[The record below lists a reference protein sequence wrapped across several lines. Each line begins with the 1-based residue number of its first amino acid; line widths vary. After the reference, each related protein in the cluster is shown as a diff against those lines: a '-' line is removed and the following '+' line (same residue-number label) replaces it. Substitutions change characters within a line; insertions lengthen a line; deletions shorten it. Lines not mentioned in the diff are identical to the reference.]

1 MRKVGR
7 VLVFSVLSLLS
18 TAFLGVVTAFLA
30 AVSLAATAL
39 IVPGTGD
46 PDANIV
52 AGYRQNFVDRY
63 STPFYKEATAPFD
76 PFCTSTNGC
85 TLTGI
90 NYPASFSPLFFF
102 PGWCEAPR
110 CQTWNT
116 SVRFGTNN
124 LYDALANLNDP
135 DGALLMGYSQGG
147 AVVSNALRRMADDPA
162 LLDKI
167 KGVVLIGNAYN
178 PDGGLFTRLGFLPTI
193 PILDITFGPAT
204 PVHLAEQIGPM
215 TFIGFEYDPVMYAPL
230 YFGNPFA
237 VINALAAF
245 DNVHGYYLTPNQN
258 GPTDAMAYG
267 YTDAELKAILDG
279 PCPGPNCRVDEY
291 GNEYWMI
298 PAKGLPIVN
307 AVMGLMPAPL
317 QPFAQVVTD
326 LVSPALKVLIDLGYD
341 WNGDPADTRFLSILP
356 FNPFQNWIQVGINLA
371 SAVVEG
377 IQNAF
382 ARIQTMVAPT
392 LAGGLSPLNA
402 RVTDVPSV
410 VQDVIPGP
418 DTTGQDTDVVDE
430 NSTVDATSN
439 TTPPATE
446 PTEDEPATDPVGDL
460 VDTAKAKW
468 EEAKAEREA
477 AREEAKAQR
486 EAKREAAKAEREAAV
501 QAVKDKW
508 EAAKATREGKGDDAG
523 TDAEADATGTD
534 ASGDAA
540 A

>member
-1 MRKVGR
+1 
-7 VLVFSVLSLLS
+7 LSLLSLLS
-18 TAFLGVVTAFLA
+18 TAFLGAVTAVLA
-30 AVSLAATAL
+30 AVALAATAL
-39 IVPGTGD
+39 IVPGTGT
-46 PDANIV
+46 PDANGV
-52 AGYRQNFVDRY
+52 ADYREHFVDRY
-63 STPFYKEATAPFD
+63 STPFYKDNTNPNL
-76 PFCTSTNGC
+76 PFCTSTNDC
-85 TLTGI
+85 TLQSI
-90 NYPASFSPLFFF
+90 KYPASFSPLFFF
-102 PGWCEAPR
+102 SGWCEPGR

-116 SVRFGTNN
+116 SVRFGANN
-124 LYDALANLNDP
+124 LYDDVVNLNDP

-147 AVVSNALRRMADDPA
+147 AVVSNALRRLASDPA

-230 YFGNPFA
+230 YWGNPFA
-237 VINALAAF
+237 LINAAAAF
-245 DNVHGYYLTPNQN
+245 DNVHGYYLTPDGN
-258 GPTDAMAYG
+258 GPTDPIAYG

-291 GNEYWMI
+291 GNQYWMI

-317 QPFAQVVTD
+317 QPFAQVVAD

-341 WNGDPADTRFLSILP
+341 WSGDPADTRFLSILP

-402 RVTDVPSV
+402 RVAEEPSV
-410 VQDVIPGP
+410 VQDVPTGP
-418 DTTGQDTDVVDE
+418 ETDVVDE
-430 NSTVDATSN
+430 NTAVDATSN

-446 PTEDEPATDPVGDL
+446 PDDEEAGADPVGEL

-477 AREEAKAQR
+477 AREEAKAER
-486 EAKREAAKAEREAAV
+486 EAKREAAKAERDAAV

-523 TDAEADATGTD
+523 TDVEADSTD
-534 ASGDAA
+534 SPDSGQDAA
-540 A
+540 

>member
-1 MRKVGR
+1 MRKARR
-7 VLVFSVLSLLS
+7 VLILSILSLLS
-18 TAFLGVVTAFLA
+18 TMFFGVMTAIVA

-39 IVPGTGD
+39 IVPGTGT
-46 PDANIV
+46 PDANGV
-52 AGYRQNFVDRY
+52 AGYREHFVDRY

-85 TLTGI
+85 TLQSI
-90 NYPASFSPLFFF
+90 KYPASFSPLFFF
-102 PGWCEAPR
+102 SGWCEPGR

-116 SVRFGTNN
+116 SVRFGANN
-124 LYDALANLNDP
+124 LYDDVANLNDP

-230 YFGNPFA
+230 YWGNPFA
-237 VINALAAF
+237 LINAAAAF
-245 DNVHGYYLTPNQN
+245 DNVHGYYLTPDGN
-258 GPTDAMAYG
+258 GPTDPIAYG
-267 YTDAELKAILDG
+267 YTDAEIAQILDG

-291 GNEYWMI
+291 GNQYWMI

-307 AVMGLMPAPL
+307 AVLGLMPAPL
-317 QPFAQVVTD
+317 LPFAQVVAD

-341 WNGDPADTRFLSILP
+341 WSGDPSDTRFLSILP

-392 LAGGLSPLNA
+392 LAGGVSPLNA
-402 RVTDVPSV
+402 RVAEVTDVD
-410 VQDVIPGP
+410 QDVP
-418 DTTGQDTDVVDE
+418 TGQEADVVED
-430 NSTVDATSN
+430 NSTVDATSG
-439 TTPPATE
+439 TTEPVSGPSTE
-446 PTEDEPATDPVGDL
+446 PTEDEPAADPIGDL
-460 VDTAKAKW
+460 VDTAKTKW

-477 AREEAKAQR
+477 AREEAKAER
-486 EAKREAAKAEREAAV
+486 EAKREAAKAERDAAI

-508 EAAKATREGKGDDAG
+508 EAAKATRDGKGDDAG
-523 TDAEADATGTD
+523 ADVEADSTDASE
-534 ASGDAA
+534 SGDAA

>member
-1 MRKVGR
+1 
-7 VLVFSVLSLLS
+7 LS
-18 TAFLGVVTAFLA
+18 TAFFGVATAFLA

-90 NYPASFSPLFFF
+90 NYPASFSPLFFL

-124 LYDALANLNDP
+124 LYDAVVDLNDP

-147 AVVSNALRRMADDPA
+147 AVVSNALRRLASDPA

-230 YFGNPFA
+230 YWGNPFA
-237 VINALAAF
+237 LINALAAF

-307 AVMGLMPAPL
+307 AVMALMPAPL
-317 QPFAQVVTD
+317 QPFAQVVAD

-341 WNGDPADTRFLSILP
+341 WSSDPADTRFLSILP
-356 FNPFQNWIQVGINLA
+356 FNPFQNWIQVGIKLA

-392 LAGGLSPLNA
+392 LAGGLSPFNA
-402 RVTDVPSV
+402 RVAEVTDVD
-410 VQDVIPGP
+410 QDVPAGPGA
-418 DTTGQDTDVVDE
+418 DVADVVDE
-430 NSTVDATSN
+430 NSTIDATSG

-446 PTEDEPATDPVGDL
+446 PTEDEPAADPIGDL
-460 VDTAKAKW
+460 VDTATAKW

-477 AREEAKAQR
+477 AREEAKAER
-486 EAKREAAKAEREAAV
+486 EAKREAAKAERDAAI

-508 EAAKATREGKGDDAG
+508 DAAKATREGKGDDAG
-523 TDAEADATGTD
+523 TDVEDDPTD
-534 ASGDAA
+534 ASDTGDAA